1 MSFLSQPITLQ
12 SVFGTKRMIG
22 SIEVQ
27 VIISEETNDTLSI
40 TKQPVQTG
48 APITDHSFKEPTSL
62 SMRILQQNNDL
73 VSGFL
78 STFSGNGL
86 SAIYSEFLKLQTD
99 RTPFDVITKKRIY
112 KNMLIAVLRQ
122 NTDKQTENILSLEV
136 QLQEVI
142 LVSIGVAQIPKRA
155 QRRPKKTQ
163 GTQNLGR
170 QSAALKVTKAI
181 NPAIVGVSR

>member
-22 SIEVQ
+22 PIAVQ
-27 VIISEETNDTLSI
+27 VIISEDTNDTLSI

-48 APITDHSFKEPTSL
+48 ASITDHSFKEPTVL

-86 SAIYSEFLKLQTD
+86 AAIYQQFLDLQSS
-99 RTPFDVITKKRIY
+99 RSPFNVITKKRIY
-112 KNMLIAVLRQ
+112 KNMLVAVLRQ
-122 NTDKQTENILSLEV
+122 NTDKSTENILSLEV

-142 LVSIGVAQIPKRA
+142 LVSIGVSQISPLNQGNKA
-155 QRRPKKTQ
+155 STQ
-163 GTQNLGR
+163 ATQNLGR
-170 QSAALKVTKAI
+170 QSALFTI
-181 NPAIVGVSR
+181 FNPLPTGLVP